1 MYHRSQ
7 FPSAS
12 AELLPARGTF
22 KEELQLEEASAY
34 LWLPSIELI
43 LKEPPFSQKETED
56 KVLNLAW
63 ASRAKIGH
71 NFYNK
76 FTRYLD
82 SQNTYRYIILDC
94 NGKSFVWQ
102 AEDDANCKEPR
113 KV

>member
-56 KVLNLAW
+56 KVNIEFSL
-63 ASRAKIGH
+63 G
-71 NFYNK
+71 
-76 FTRYLD
+76 
-82 SQNTYRYIILDC
+82 ILSD
-94 NGKSFVWQ
+94 Q
-102 AEDDANCKEPR
+102 EQR
-113 KV
+113 